1 MGLRTGSSDPI
12 LLGSEVL
19 KPPWW
24 FQIPGGFF
32 EREGT
37 LPSLSPFV
45 TSGGQRDPLVLVRGC
60 LSQKTPPGF
69 RTDLFDGVPEETK
82 EEIEDIQRGL

>member
-19 KPPWW
+19 KTHWW

-37 LPSLSPFV
+37 LQSLSPFV
-45 TSGGQRDPLVLVRGC
+45 TSGGQRDPSVFSWGGLV
-60 LSQKTPPGF
+60 QKTSPGLW
-69 RTDLFDGVPEETK
+69 TDLLDGFPEETK